1 MLQVHEL
8 ERNCRTLETE
18 AQNLRVQTQ
27 ELEEELS
34 EAENSRLR
42 LEVTLQALK
51 AQFEREISTAEEKG
65 EEKRR
70 ALSKQ
75 VEREQRGATGAI
87 FITLRLSQVQF
98 PFKSKVRELEIQ
110 LEEERSQRSQAM
122 SSRKQLDAEL
132 QESEAQ
138 LETASR
144 GKEEAMKQLRRLQ
157 VCRRSHTSSLYP
169 PNGIFTNNQT
179 TPQGQMKEILRELDD
194 TKLSR
199 EEIIAQS
206 KDSEKKIQ
214 TLEAEV
220 LHLSEVCA
228 EADGPNPADPVLTVA
243 PRLCRSS
250 LCPRGRRDRLS
261 RRGTSWPTR
270 WSTAARGS
278 TYRSTTFKT
287 ACARG
292 SLTIARCQD
301 GAVGREEE
309 VRCTRQPAGGGA
321 GGGAEQLRADVGEA
335 TEERSAGTT
344 AAMANARSDGR
355 ADAAVTVAGSV
366 VQMETLAVQ
375 LQGERTLAQKA
386 EAARDQL
393 EKQNKELKTRLTD
406 LEGVVRG
413 KHKLSVAALE
423 AKIESMEEQLEQERQ

>member
-1 MLQVHEL
+1 MLSGHGRSVSLLLLQVHEL

-157 VCRRSHTSSLYP
+157 VRRRSHTSSLYP
-169 PNGIFTNNQT
+169 P
-179 TPQGQMKEILRELDD
+179 
-194 TKLSR
+194 
-199 EEIIAQS
+199 
-206 KDSEKKIQ
+206 
-214 TLEAEV
+214 
-220 LHLSEVCA
+220 
-228 EADGPNPADPVLTVA
+228 
-243 PRLCRSS
+243 
-250 LCPRGRRDRLS
+250 
-261 RRGTSWPTR
+261 
-270 WSTAARGS
+270 
-278 TYRSTTFKT
+278 
-287 ACARG
+287 
-292 SLTIARCQD
+292 
-301 GAVGREEE
+301 
-309 VRCTRQPAGGGA
+309 
-321 GGGAEQLRADVGEA
+321 
-335 TEERSAGTT
+335 ER
-344 AAMANARSDGR
+344 
-355 ADAAVTVAGSV
+355 
-366 VQMETLAVQ
+366 
-375 LQGERTLAQKA
+375 
-386 EAARDQL
+386 
-393 EKQNKELKTRLTD
+393 
-406 LEGVVRG
+406 
-413 KHKLSVAALE
+413 HFY
-423 AKIESMEEQLEQERQ
+423 